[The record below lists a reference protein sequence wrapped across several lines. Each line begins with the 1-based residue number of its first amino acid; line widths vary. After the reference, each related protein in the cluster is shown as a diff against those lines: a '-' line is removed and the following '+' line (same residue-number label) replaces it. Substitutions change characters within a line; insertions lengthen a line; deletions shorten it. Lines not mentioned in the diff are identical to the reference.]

1 MPFSDVAAKA
11 LLIFILTYGGIALGR
26 FPRLVIDR
34 TGIALVGAIAMVLS
48 GVLTLDDA
56 FASIH
61 VGTLLLLYGLMIISV
76 QLRLG
81 GFYTWTAMRIAN
93 SPTSPAFFL
102 ALLMVC
108 SAVFSSVLAND
119 IVCLAFTPVLAV
131 ALPRRGYR
139 PMPFLIGLAM
149 ATNLGSAATL
159 IGNPQSMLIAQTA
172 GLSFGRFLLWC
183 APPSILSLAV
193 TYLILLRLYR
203 GNFLLDA
210 PSQETAYDES
220 WPPLNVWQSTKGLIA
235 VAVVLVLFFTPVP
248 RELLVMAVA
257 GVLLIS
263 RHMHTRRVLEL
274 VDWHL
279 ITMFC
284 GLFVVVAGFNL
295 SGVPDMLLK
304 RLTAYGL
311 SLENPYFLA
320 VTSGV
325 LSNIVSN
332 VPAAT
337 LLLPHLP
344 ADNTTLHYTLSL
356 ATTYAGNLLTIG
368 SIANL
373 IVIEQARLRG
383 VTIRFRDYACAGIP
397 VTLTTFAILLGW
409 IRFCTC
415 MGW

>member
-1 MPFSDVAAKA
+1 MPFDDVAAKA

-81 GFYTWTAMRIAN
+81 GFYTWTAMRIAK

-183 APPSILSLAV
+183 ARLRFSPRGHVSDPFAAV
-193 TYLILLRLYR
+193 PRKL
-203 GNFLLDA
+203 LLDA
-210 PSQETAYDES
+210 PRQETAYDES
-220 WPPLNVWQSTKGLIA
+220 WPPLNVAKCQGPGRCCRGSGS
-235 VAVVLVLFFTPVP
+235 FFTPVP
-248 RELLVMAVA
+248 RELSVMAVA

-263 RHMHTRRVLEL
+263 KTATPAEVLN
-274 VDWHL
+274 WS
-279 ITMFC
+279 T
-284 GLFVVVAGFNL
+284 G
-295 SGVPDMLLK
+295 
-304 RLTAYGL
+304 T
-311 SLENPYFLA
+311 
-320 VTSGV
+320 
-325 LSNIVSN
+325 
-332 VPAAT
+332 
-337 LLLPHLP
+337 
-344 ADNTTLHYTLSL
+344 
-356 ATTYAGNLLTIG
+356 
-368 SIANL
+368 
-373 IVIEQARLRG
+373 
-383 VTIRFRDYACAGIP
+383 
-397 VTLTTFAILLGW
+397 
-409 IRFCTC
+409 
-415 MGW
+415 